1 MTFVS
6 NYLFLTPGSPIT
18 SSDKI
23 LIPDAETPSDGGEE
37 DSAEKQFVK
46 IGGILVNCS
55 FVDNQ
60 FLLVV
65 GCGINTTNRAPTTSL
80 NLIVEALNIRR
91 KAKGLIN
98 LSWFEQEKLLAK
110 ILVTF
115 EEMYYQFC
123 SQGFRPF
130 EELYYKHWLHR

>member
-1 MTFVS
+1 M
-6 NYLFLTPGSPIT
+6 FLSLQNFLSQPLTN
-18 SSDKI
+18 
-23 LIPDAETPSDGGEE
+23 LLVLDAEIPSEGGKG
-37 DSAEKQFVK
+37 DSKEKFVK

-91 KAKGLIN
+91 KAKGFTI